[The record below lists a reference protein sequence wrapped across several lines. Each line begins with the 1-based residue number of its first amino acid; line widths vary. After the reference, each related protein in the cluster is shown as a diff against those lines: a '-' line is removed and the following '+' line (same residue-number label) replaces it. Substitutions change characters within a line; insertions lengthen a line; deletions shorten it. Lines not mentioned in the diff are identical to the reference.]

1 MLLFGRIPSTRISIP
16 LKISGALVLTSLT
29 LLTITYLAGY
39 RGLIQRPAEAE
50 IVLFGWLTLA
60 SAVQLASAYLG
71 RNEIVKGPK

>member
-1 MLLFGRIPSTRISIP
+1 

-39 RGLIQRPAEAE
+39 RGRPAE

-60 SAVQLASAYLG
+60 SAVQLAGAYLG

>member
-1 MLLFGRIPSTRISIP
+1 

-39 RGLIQRPAEAE
+39 RGLIQRPAE